1 MMYQTV
7 FSPHMLMQVMDGQ
20 QINGQCLQLQNHSIH
35 MNGANPL
42 YQNEYIHC
50 TLDGSLGPNRHRTM
64 QMASY
69 PLELL
74 QAMGVEIPPL
84 RHTGYNMQNGI
95 ISDGGWQRRGSPL
108 NNNPSMPPPRLNFRQ
123 VNPGPIKKPH
133 WNSKSSKR
141 SSHRDSVSES
151 ETCGNDSRPSSCSS
165 TPTKHTDGS
174 QSENSDDRDSV
185 TSLAEQTIKL
195 PDVRPL
201 SNCLNNSAVQGG
213 LISNTLAPQFY
224 QNQRPVNYYHSS
236 VPTPRSQPQ
245 TYQNK
250 KRYHCGRTSP
260 PMQRIQRGKKYS
272 GVVLPTSNVFT
283 RFYIAPDR
291 FLARSH
297 LIEVTKIPENLITGS
312 IWDDL
317 SKSIWQKFMASQ
329 QTETTYRN
337 KMMLWK
343 HLYIYIKSNFP
354 KYGLFLVG
362 STMNGF
368 GSDNSDVD
376 MCLLVRQAEMDQRN
390 EAVIHLDQVLKCLK
404 SCEYVDQLELIQ
416 AKVPILKFRDSI
428 QNLEVDLN
436 CNNAV
441 GIRNTHLLYCYS
453 QIDWRVRPL
462 VLIVK
467 LWAQSQDINDAK
479 NMTIS
484 SYSLVLMVIH
494 FLQWRQSSGP
504 ALPAF
509 PFRGQIRSPHGHP
522 LHRHPRRPRR
532 LGHSAV
538 PGKPPAPRRTAGRLL
553 QVLREFRFQSVRHFG
568 EGGEQGAH
576 RGLPESPL
584 LQERSPPVEV
594 PLRGSTLGVPPG
606 RLREDQGGVR
616 QDVPQAEGNPR
627 PGRHFRQGRNV
638 EARRRAAATLA
649 TPRWTR
655 LC

>member
-185 TSLAEQTIKL
+185 TSLAEQTIKRL

-494 FLQWRQSSGP
+494 FLQCGVNPPVLPCLHSLFVGKFGPHTDIHSIDIHEDLDVSAIAPFLVNRQ
-504 ALPAF
+504 
-509 PFRGQIRSPHGHP
+509 P
-522 LHRHPRRPRR
+522 L
-532 LGHSAV
+532 GE
-538 PGKPPAPRRTAGRLL
+538 LL
-553 QVLREFRFQSVRHFG
+553 VDFFKYYVNFDFSRYAISVRVANKVLI
-568 EGGEQGAH
+568 EDCRKA
-576 RGLPESPL
+576 
-584 LQERSPPVEV
+584 RSYKNDPHQWKY
-594 PLRGSTLGVPPG
+594 LC
-606 RLREDQGGVR
+606 
-616 QDVPQAEGNPR
+616 
-627 PGRHFRQGRNV
+627 V
-638 EARRRAAATLA
+638 EARSVYHPDVFVRIKEVFVRTYH
-649 TPRWTR
+649 R
-655 LC
+655 LRGIRDLDGIFDKVETSRPAGVQPQL